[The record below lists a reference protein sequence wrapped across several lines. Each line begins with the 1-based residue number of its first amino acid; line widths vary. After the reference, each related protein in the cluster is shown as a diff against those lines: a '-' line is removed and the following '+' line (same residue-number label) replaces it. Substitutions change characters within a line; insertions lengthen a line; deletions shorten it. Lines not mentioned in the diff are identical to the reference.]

1 MNSTNQSPPD
11 PLIDE
16 VRQRRRELYARYGNK
31 LKKLGE
37 AIRIEM
43 AKKKLSQNKLADL
56 ADIDARTVK
65 KITDGSAKVSI
76 GMFVRVANA
85 LGKYIKLEG

>member
-1 MNSTNQSPPD
+1 MTT
-11 PLIDE
+11 DE
-16 VRQRRRELYARYGNK
+16 Q

-43 AKKKLSQNKLADL
+43 AKNKLSQNKLADL